1 MVWQVHN
8 LYPLSRNATSSGRGP
23 RPLTEMSKNYVDES
37 ECDRRIYWAQQPGT
51 FAYVHRG
58 DGKKRTGVLEP
69 AARVGMQSLA
79 LQKCL
84 QHLRPTK
91 DFVSIG
97 INFG

>member
-1 MVWQVHN
+1 MDCTCHVPRKESS
-8 LYPLSRNATSSGRGP
+8 LTSGIVFSAGLKQEAPAPPVSWCVALLAG
-23 RPLTEMSKNYVDES
+23 SAVC
-37 ECDRRIYWAQQPGT
+37 CDSQSWTNDRFQ
-51 FAYVHRG
+51 
-58 DGKKRTGVLEP
+58 P
-69 AARVGMQSLA
+69 AAGRNLRQSLA